1 MASPSLSKFL
11 RANVFLIVLG
21 TGVAGFAQGPLSGT
35 PKPLTEA
42 ASAFPAAPAPTAP
55 AAAHF
60 SVPAAAVSPVFG
72 PVTSNA
78 PGVEEHRFWDRSNRI
93 LLAAA
98 AGMNAA
104 DFAVTRA
111 NLQSG
116 GRELNPMV
124 RVFGRSSAGLAVNFA
139 GETAGVVGLSYLF
152 HKTGHHKLERM
163 VSLVDVGA
171 STGAVSYGLTH
182 R

>member
-1 MASPSLSKFL
+1 MASRSLSKFF
-11 RANVFLIVLG
+11 RASVLLIVFG
-21 TGVAGFAQGPLSGT
+21 TCVAGFGQGPLSGT

-42 ASAFPAAPAPTAP
+42 ASAFPAAPTP
-55 AAAHF
+55 AAPVP
-60 SVPAAAVSPVFG
+60 SVPPPAAVSPVFG
-72 PVTSNA
+72 PVVANT
-78 PGVEEHRFWDRSNRI
+78 PGGEEHRFWDRPNQI
-93 LLAAA
+93 LFAGAAA
-98 AGMNAA
+98 MNAA

-116 GRELNPMV
+116 GQELNPMV

-163 VSLVDVGA
+163 VSVVDLGVSA
-171 STGAVSYGLTH
+171 GAVSYGLTH